1 MELTRCGTRG
11 VNARTSSWDVFGATM
26 RETNHE
32 TYDEEEL
39 VTNEAASSAA
49 LQGPGSETCGAYK
62 LLAREP
68 LQIPNIQGEKIK
80 RGEDFGGLGRGIR

>member
-39 VTNEAASSAA
+39 VTNE
-49 LQGPGSETCGAYK
+49 GSFFQVVFHPRCSK
-62 LLAREP
+62 KKK
-68 LQIPNIQGEKIK
+68 KIWQ
-80 RGEDFGGLGRGIR
+80 RF